1 MENQPIYSLPVDQ
14 AYQRLGTSPRG
25 LSEEEAARRLEQYGP
40 NVVQKTRGTPLIL
53 RFLANF
59 YQVFALLLW
68 VSAGL
73 SFIAG
78 ATELGWV
85 IIVVIFI
92 NAIFSFSQEY
102 QAERAVEALS
112 KMLPARARVLREG
125 ETKQILAEN
134 LVPGDLLLLEEG
146 EYISADARLTSQFEL
161 RTNNAALTGESE
173 PVKRTADPVLEP
185 NTPEIEAINLV
196 FAGTSVASGSG
207 RAVIFATGM
216 RTQFGNI
223 ARLTQGIKQ
232 EQSPLQKQVNRTA
245 IIIAI
250 VALVLGVVF
259 FAVGTAFAGLSVGDS
274 LIFAIGIIVANV
286 PEGLLPTVTLAL
298 ALAVRA
304 MAREHALVKRLS
316 GVETLGSTTVIA
328 TDKTGT
334 LTQNAMTV
342 RVIWTGDR
350 AFDVTGVGYAPE
362 GEIVPAES
370 GAAAGPTL
378 QLFLRAVSFANNARL
393 NRPEPGGT
401 WSVVGDPT
409 EAALLVAAL
418 KGGFDYNQALTEA
431 PRVFEIPFDSRRRR
445 MTTIHQEGGG
455 RVAYTKGAIREVMSR
470 CTTALTDDGPVP
482 LDDRLQEEASTRN
495 DAYAGE
501 ALRVL
506 AVAYRRLPE
515 GIDIQDADKVEA
527 DLVFLGLVGMMDPP
541 RPQVAGAVKVA
552 QGAGIR
558 IIMITGDYGLTAK
571 SIALKIGI
579 ISSPAARVITGA
591 ELEQMD
597 DPQLEAALRE
607 GEVLFA
613 RAAPE
618 DKLRIAA
625 ALRDLDETV
634 AMTGDGVN
642 DAPALKRADIGV
654 AMGVAGTDVAKEAAE
669 MILTDDNFATIVAAV
684 RLGRAVF
691 ENIRKFTVYIFAHLT
706 PEAIPFILLA
716 LFRVPLAIT
725 PLQILAID
733 LGTETLPALSLGAE
747 PPEPG
752 TMERPPRPRRE
763 PLLTVPL
770 LIRAYIFLGL
780 IETVFV
786 LAGFFW
792 VLISGGWTYGQQLAA
807 NDPLYLRATT
817 MSFLGIVATQVG
829 TVFAVRTQR
838 VSVFQVGLFSNRLL
852 LWGVVF
858 EIAVTLVLLYVP
870 PIAEFFGMYPLGWQE
885 WLFVVPFAP
894 AVLAAEELRKWISR
908 RT

>member
-1 MENQPIYSLPVDQ
+1 
-14 AYQRLGTSPRG
+14 
-25 LSEEEAARRLEQYGP
+25 
-40 NVVQKTRGTPLIL
+40 
-53 RFLANF
+53 
-59 YQVFALLLW
+59 
-68 VSAGL
+68 
-73 SFIAG
+73 
-78 ATELGWV
+78 
-85 IIVVIFI
+85 
-92 NAIFSFSQEY
+92 
-102 QAERAVEALS
+102 
-112 KMLPARARVLREG
+112 MLPARARVLRDG
-125 ETKQILAEN
+125 ETKQILAEE

-146 EYISADARLTSQFEL
+146 EYISADARLISQFEL
-161 RTNNAALTGESE
+161 RTDNAAFTGESE

-185 NTPEIEAINLV
+185 NTPTIQAVNLV

-207 RAVIFATGM
+207 RAVVFATGM
-216 RTQFGNI
+216 RTEFGNI
-223 ARLTQGIKQ
+223 ARLTQTVK
-232 EQSPLQKQVNRTA
+232 EELSPLQKQINRTA

-250 VALVLGVVF
+250 VALVLGIGF
-259 FAVGTAFAGLSVGDS
+259 FAVGVLFAALTVSDS

-342 RVIWTGDR
+342 RVIRAGDR

-370 GAAAGPTL
+370 GPADGPTL

-393 NRPEPGGT
+393 NRPEPGGN
-401 WSVVGDPT
+401 WSVIGDPT
-409 EAALLVAAL
+409 EAALLVVAL
-418 KGGFDYNQALTEA
+418 KGGFDYNQVLTEA

-455 RVAYTKGAIREVMSR
+455 RIAYTKGAIREVLSR

-482 LDDRLQEEASTRN
+482 LDERLQQEASDRN
-495 DAYAGE
+495 DAYAEE

-506 AVAYRRLPE
+506 AVAYRPLPE
-515 GIDIQDADKVEA
+515 EIDIRDADKVEA
-527 DLVFLGLVGMMDPP
+527 DLVLLGLVGMMDPP

-552 QGAGIR
+552 QDAGIR

-597 DPQLEAALRE
+597 GPQLAAALRE

-613 RAAPE
+613 RVAPE
-618 DKLRIAA
+618 DKLRIAT
-625 ALRDLDETV
+625 ALRDLDQTV

-654 AMGVAGTDVAKEAAE
+654 AMGIAGTDVAKEAAQ
-669 MILTDDNFATIVAAV
+669 MILTDDNFATIVGAV

-733 LGTETLPALSLGAE
+733 LGTETLPALALGAE

-763 PLLTVPL
+763 PLLTWPL
-770 LIRAYIFLGL
+770 LFRAYIFLGL

-807 NDPLYLRATT
+807 DDPLYLRATT

-852 LWGVVF
+852 LWGVAF
-858 EIAVTLVLLYVP
+858 EIAITLVLLYLP
-870 PIAEFFGMYPLGWQE
+870 PIADFFGMYPLGWQE

-894 AVLAAEELRKWISR
+894 AVLAADELRKWIAR
-908 RT
+908 R